1 MPDNLVRVY
10 RPDGSLQCGLGRA
23 RTLKEDQEVLSGLGG
38 HAISAEKRTI
48 PVFIPQVCGAPTGR
62 SNTYVIKA
70 AEWELI
76 LKSFIG
82 PAGFAEWPYD
92 IATSNVYK
100 YDGTLQCGLGQE
112 IPLAEMAQE
121 LLDAGVPVISSHKSS
136 DGLLHIALCGAL
148 TGEIN
153 VYEIAT
159 ADLLKALQ
167 LGFALLASIP
177 GSGTNV
183 AALTDNPPVPWPFP
197 W

>member
-1 MPDNLVRVY
+1 MADKLVRVY

-23 RTLKEDQEVLSGLGG
+23 RTLREDQEVLAGLGG

-48 PVFIPQVCGAPTGR
+48 PVFIPQICGAPTGR
-62 SNTYVIKA
+62 ANTYVIKS
-70 AEWELI
+70 AEWEII
-76 LKSFIG
+76 LKSFVG

-92 IATSNVYK
+92 TATSKIYK
-100 YDGTLQCGLGQE
+100 YDGTLQCGLGQQ

-121 LLDAGVPVISSHKSS
+121 LLDAGIPVISSQQSS
-136 DGLLHIALCGAL
+136 DGLLHTALCGAL
-148 TGEIN
+148 TGQIN

-167 LGFALLASIP
+167 LGFAPLASIP
-177 GSGTNV
+177 AS
-183 AALTDNPPVPWPFP
+183 NPKTLAVRDGLPVPWPFP

>member
-23 RTLKEDQEVLSGLGG
+23 RTLKEDQQVLSALGG

-48 PVFIPQVCGAPTGR
+48 PVRVAEVCGAPTGR
-62 SNTYVIKA
+62 ANTYVIKTV
-70 AEWELI
+70 EWELI
-76 LKSFIG
+76 LSSFVG

-92 IATSNVYK
+92 TPATSVYK

-121 LLDAGVPVISSHKSS
+121 LLDAGVSVISSRKSS
-136 DGLLHIALCGAL
+136 DGLLHIEVCGAL
-148 TGEIN
+148 TGQIN

-159 ADLLKALQ
+159 PDLYKALQ
-167 LGFALLASIP
+167 LGFAPLASIP
-177 GSGTNV
+177 ASDSTV
-183 AALTDNPPVPWPFP
+183 AIFGDGHPLPWPFP